1 MTTSNE
7 PIREARPMKVA
18 TAFERVLDELTKA
31 RNRFAKFHS
40 AHEGIAVV
48 EEEFLELREVVYGI
62 KWDVATRKQEKEALE
77 MEARQLAAMA
87 IRFMIDVC
95 EEPK

>member
-48 EEEFLELREVVYGI
+48 EEEFLELRDMVYGI
-62 KWDVATRKQEKEALE
+62 KWDKQVSDQEKKSLE

-95 EEPK
+95 EEPE

>member
-1 MTTSNE
+1 MRTE
-7 PIREARPMKVA
+7 
-18 TAFERVLDELTKA
+18 TAFQRVLDELKVA
-31 RNRFAKFHS
+31 QVRFSKFHS
-40 AHEGIAVV
+40 AHEGIAVI
-48 EEEFLELREVVYGI
+48 EEEFLELRKVVFEKVVFDI
-62 KWDVATRKQEKEALE
+62 KWDKPLGQQYKEHLE